1 MLKRE
6 EGCWGRVRDVG
17 QEVRDAVKAVSSS
30 TDDIR
35 RVSRLSRL
43 LEVRPLLLLQLRSK
57 RGNSDGHGW
66 ARCAGGVWCLPASQL
81 QYRLGYRYSKCV
93 LDNHLRSLVHWHTDG
108 SGELAV

>member
-43 LEVRPLLLLQLRSK
+43 LEVRPLLLLQLWSK
-57 RGNSDGHGW
+57 RGNPDGHGW
-66 ARCAGGVWCLPASQL
+66 ARCAGGVWCLPAS
-81 QYRLGYRYSKCV
+81 YSTV
-93 LDNHLRSLVHWHTDG
+93 LDTDIQ
-108 SGELAV
+108 SVFWITTSVL